1 MSKYSW
7 LLKIL
12 IKGKFMPYKCCF
24 VNRQSDI
31 FDKIPQPIFHFLFKK
46 IDINQ
51 KASLGKNIKE
61 TYFK

>member
-1 MSKYSW
+1 
-7 LLKIL
+7 
-12 IKGKFMPYKCCF
+12 MPYKCCF

-46 IDINQ
+46 NDINQ

>member
-1 MSKYSW
+1 
-7 LLKIL
+7 
-12 IKGKFMPYKCCF
+12 MPYKGCF
-24 VNRQSDI
+24 VNRQNDI

-46 IDINQ
+46 IDIHQ